1 MCGICG
7 IRLGSSRV
15 DKGKLIRMRDL
26 LTYRGPDDEGLYIDE
41 NIGLGHRRLNIIDLE
56 TGDQPMMNHDES
68 IVIIYN
74 GEIYNYIELREELIG
89 AGHKFR
95 TKSDTEVII
104 QLYEEYGFDCVNKL
118 NGMFAFAIWD
128 KNKRH
133 LFLARDHFGIKPL
146 YYKFNNGDLF
156 FASEIKAIL
165 EYEGKKAEP
174 NFMAIYDYLTFQYVL
189 EDKTFFKG
197 INKLLPGHYMV
208 INNNGVRV
216 EKYWDI
222 ECGYDFDKSEEEFA
236 GELYDLLRDSVR
248 IQLRSDVPLGAHLSG
263 GVDTGAAV
271 CLSSDLL
278 DNRIKTF
285 TAGFEEGG
293 IYDDTHFARITS
305 KYADTEHFER
315 FPDHNDFLGL
325 FDKLIWHL
333 DEPVAA
339 PGLFPQYEVSKLASS
354 NVKVVLGGQ
363 GSDETLGGYTRYYI
377 IYLEQAI
384 KESISGKNS
393 LHIPLQ
399 DIIRNLSQLKNY
411 NPLLSFY
418 FKENLFGDPDSR
430 YFRLINRLEN
440 KDELV
445 TGDFLSEV
453 GDYSSFDTFSGIFN
467 KYKDFELLNKILY
480 FETTAWLP
488 ALLQVEDRMSMACS
502 LESRVPFLDKRIV
515 ELAFSMPSNIKF
527 RDGATKYILRK
538 ALDGKMPGEILWR
551 TDKLGFPVPIKE
563 WSDSVLRNYIKD
575 KLMDGKAMK
584 HGVFRQEKIK
594 EMIEGE
600 KTFDRTLWGVMC
612 IESWFENFTN

>member
-7 IRLGSSRV
+7 VRLKSAAV
-15 DKGKLIRMRDL
+15 DEGRLVRMRDL
-26 LTYRGPDDEGLYIDE
+26 LTYRGPDDEGLFIEE
-41 NIGLGHRRLNIIDLE
+41 NIGFGHRRLNIIDLD
-56 TGDQPMMNHDES
+56 TGHQPMMNHDES
-68 IVIIYN
+68 VIIIYN
-74 GEIYNYIELREELIG
+74 GEIYNYIELREDLIKDG
-89 AGHKFR
+89 RKFR

-104 QLYEEYGFDCVNKL
+104 QLYEKYGFDCVDML
-118 NGMFAFAIWD
+118 NGMFAFAIWN
-128 KNKRH
+128 KNKKH
-133 LFLARDHFGIKPL
+133 LFIARDHFGIKPL
-146 YYKFNNGDLF
+146 YYKINNGDF
-156 FASEIKAIL
+156 IFASEIKAIL
-165 EYEGKKAEP
+165 EYEGTKAEP
-174 NFMAIYDYLTFQYVL
+174 DYTAIYDYLTFQYVL

-197 INKLLPGHYMV
+197 IHKLLPAHYMV
-208 INNNGVRV
+208 ITEDDVKI
-216 EKYWDI
+216 EKYWEI
-222 ECGYDFDKSEEEFA
+222 KNKYDFAKSEEDFA

-271 CLSSDLL
+271 CLSSALL
-278 DNRIKTF
+278 DNKIKTF

-305 KYADTEHFER
+305 KYAGTEHFER
-315 FPDHNDFLGL
+315 FPDHNDFLDL

-339 PGLFPQYEVSKLASS
+339 PGLFPQYEVSKLASQ

-363 GSDETLGGYTRYYI
+363 GSDETLGGYTRYFI
-377 IYLEQAI
+377 IYLEQAL
-384 KESISGKNS
+384 KESISGSNT

-399 DIIRNLSQLKNY
+399 DIIKNLNQLKNY

-418 FKENLFGDPDSR
+418 FKENLFGEPDSR

-445 TGDFLSEV
+445 TKDFLNDV
-453 GDYSSFDTFSGIFN
+453 GDYSSFKTFSNIFN
-467 KYKDFELLNKILY
+467 RYDDFELLNKILY
-480 FETTAWLP
+480 FEMTAWLP

-527 RDGATKYILRK
+527 KDGATKYILRK
-538 ALDGKMPGEILWR
+538 ALDGKMPKEILWR

-563 WSDSVLRNYIKD
+563 WSDSVLRTYI
-575 KLMDGKAMK
+575 
-584 HGVFRQEKIK
+584 
-594 EMIEGE
+594 
-600 KTFDRTLWGVMC
+600 
-612 IESWFENFTN
+612 N